1 MSPVLEQLRKEL
13 ETYAAHKAELLGS
26 AEGRYA
32 LVHGDEVAG
41 TWETEQDAI
50 AEGYR
55 RYGNVPFL
63 VKQIVDVEVP
73 ETFVSNHFASS

>member
-1 MSPVLEQLRKEL
+1 MSPIVEQLREEL
-13 ETYAAHKAELLGS
+13 ETYAAHKAELLGT
-26 AEGRYA
+26 AAGRYV
-32 LVHGDEVAG
+32 LIRGSELAG

-55 RYGNVPFL
+55 RYGNVPFF

-73 ETFVSNHFASS
+73 ETFVSNLLTLG